1 MLCYKNVI
9 SALGCKVTKF
19 FSFCQIIIE
28 NFEKRGIEQI
38 ERIDKIEQIEEI
50 EQIDKIEQIDF
61 IDFVFYL
68 LYLIYLL
75 YSLFF
80 YLLKKLFFP

>member
-9 SALGCKVTKF
+9 SALDCKVTKF

-28 NFEKRGIEQI
+28 NFEKRG
-38 ERIDKIEQIEEI
+38 I

-80 YLLKKLFFP
+80 YLPKKLFFP